1 MLIKR
6 ISKPDDNNS
15 ILFINIKRKNTLNL
29 MNKSS
34 IILIL
39 FITLGHINFALADN
53 ESKGSNM
60 DNGKIEKAAFAGG
73 CFWCMQY
80 PYDDLKGVV
89 STAVGYTGGRKGNP
103 TYEEVCTGETGH
115 AEAIE
120 VSYDPSQIT
129 YAELLN
135 IFWRNIDPTTLNR
148 QFSDVGTQYRTAI
161 FYHSEEQKQLAE
173 SSKEEM
179 ERSGIYDEPIVTEI
193 TPASTFYRAEDY
205 HQKYYEKCPVRYKM
219 YKSGSGREQYL
230 ENVWG
235 TE

>member
-1 MLIKR
+1 MG
-6 ISKPDDNNS
+6 SCQ
-15 ILFINIKRKNTLNL
+15 TLNNL
-29 MNKSS
+29 FAKSFIETS
-34 IILIL
+34 HKTALI
-39 FITLGHINFALADN
+39 FYNR
-53 ESKGSNM
+53 E
-60 DNGKIEKAAFAGG
+60 
-73 CFWCMQY
+73 
-80 PYDDLKGVV
+80 
-89 STAVGYTGGRKGNP
+89 
-103 TYEEVCTGETGH
+103 
-115 AEAIE
+115 
-120 VSYDPSQIT
+120 IT

-235 TE
+235 TEQE